1 MADQKSDEKTAKQSN
16 NSELSATAEPTASK
30 AKSPAEG
37 DADKSDNKKS
47 AKGNKGAKSTK
58 ADSSKT
64 KATKKTPKV
73 KEGRS
78 RSKLLAPLVF
88 LFLLLLGGLG
98 VGAWYLYENIEAE
111 RDRTSAQILLLN
123 QQIAELADDSSDTL
137 GAQQNIE
144 RTLANFIGDQQR
156 QMESLAERVRSS
168 EGARGGDWLLA
179 EAQYLV
185 RLADQRLLVSRDTQ
199 SAVELLSG
207 ADDILQELAYP
218 ELVPVRQALIGDIS
232 LLRST
237 PSVDYQGLYFQISAA
252 SQIIDTLSLTAL
264 EGLETNNSEN
274 TEAEESSGFWSSLM
288 GSIKSSLAQLFIV
301 RKTEGSA
308 QWMVDAEGEA
318 ILRGQLDLLVMQS
331 LSSLLSGDQ
340 QIYQSALN
348 EVANLLEA
356 NFQEGTARDALI
368 SELQGF
374 ADQPVQV
381 EVPNIT
387 ASMRAMQQGTE
398 LMRRIQGQ

>member
-1 MADQKSDEKTAKQSN
+1 MADQKSDEKTTEQSN
-16 NSELSATAEPTASK
+16 NPDLSATASK
-30 AKSPAEG
+30 AKSSTAG
-37 DADKSDNKKS
+37 DAGKSGNKKS
-47 AKGNKGAKSTK
+47 AKGNKSAKSTK
-58 ADSSKT
+58 ADSSKA
-64 KATKKTPKV
+64 KASKKTPEV
-73 KEGRS
+73 KKERS

-88 LFLLLLGGLG
+88 LFLLLFGGLAA
-98 VGAWYLYENIEAE
+98 GAWYLYGNIESE

-123 QQIAELADDSSDTL
+123 QQIAELASESSDTL

-168 EGARGGDWLLA
+168 EGARSGDWLLA

-199 SAVELLSG
+199 SAIELLSG

-218 ELVPVRQALIGDIS
+218 ELVPVRQALIEDIS

-252 SQIIDTLSLTAL
+252 GQVIDTLSLTAL
-264 EGLETNNSEN
+264 EGLETNNSED
-274 TEAEESSGFWSSLM
+274 TGTEESSGFWSSLM

-301 RKTEGSA
+301 RRTEGNA
-308 QWMVDAEGEA
+308 QWMIDAEGEA

-348 EVANLLEA
+348 EVATLLEA

-368 SELQGF
+368 SELQSF
-374 ADQPVQV
+374 ADQPIQV

-398 LMRRIQGQ
+398 LMRRIQEQ